1 MCVILNASNGSEL
14 AKKCTDDEHG
24 GPFSSSATNE
34 IVVTFNSVKN
44 VKSIEVRFNGK
55 AGVKGGSA
63 AGQIAEFKISGYITS
78 CLKL

>member
-1 MCVILNASNGSEL
+1 MCVALNASDGSEL

-24 GPFSSSATNE
+24 EPFSNSVTSE

-44 VKSIEVRFNGK
+44 VKSVEVKFNGK

-78 CLKL
+78 GLKL